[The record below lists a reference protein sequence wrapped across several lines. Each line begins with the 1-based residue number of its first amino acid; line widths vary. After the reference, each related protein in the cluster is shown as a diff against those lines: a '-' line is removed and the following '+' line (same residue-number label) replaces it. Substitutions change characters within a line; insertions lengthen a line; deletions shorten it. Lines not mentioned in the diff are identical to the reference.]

1 MGLPIVLT
9 VTLAAAD
16 DDGISLSQTP
26 LTAGNLTITGAL
38 ASGGAA
44 TLTTAGMGR
53 QVIIT
58 SAGDDSLLT
67 FTVYG
72 TNPNGNSQTEAITGA
87 ATGVATGLQSF
98 QTVTRIAVSGATA
111 GAVKAGTNGVG
122 ATRWLPMNIH
132 AQPVNISIGAVVTG
146 TVNYTLQYTYDDV
159 NAVTSQNVWVPPTTW
174 NDTTMVSKTA
184 NNDTTFSLPINALRI
199 LLNSGTGTVAATV
212 IQAGIIGG

>member
-9 VTLAAAD
+9 VILAAAD

-26 LTAGNLTITGAL
+26 LTAGDLTITGAL
-38 ASGGAA
+38 ATAGVA
-44 TLTTAGMGR
+44 TLTAAGIGR
-53 QVIIT
+53 EIIIT
-58 SAGDDSLLT
+58 SAGDDSLIT

-72 TNPNGNSQTEAITGA
+72 TNPNGNSQTEVITGA
-87 ATGVATGLQSF
+87 ATGVATGVQMF
-98 QTVTRIAVSGATA
+98 KTVTRIAVSAATA

-146 TVNYTLQYTYDDV
+146 TVNYSLNYTYSDV
-159 NAVTSQNVWVPPTTW
+159 NAVTDQNVWIPPTVWT
-174 NDTTMVSKTA
+174 DTTMVNKTA